1 MAYPERPSPSLVDWG
16 NVPTNELPTGV
27 SRRGQRK
34 KQERFLKGPI
44 PLSLLQR
51 AITLPG
57 AALPVYLMA
66 RHRADLTG
74 SETVTLPNTYLRDWG
89 ISPDRCRRAL
99 NALTTE
105 NLICINRI
113 TGRSTRVTL
122 LSNGPHQTDNVRN
135 TVEKPPD

>member
-1 MAYPERPSPSLVDWG
+1 MAYPERPSPSRVDWG
-16 NVPTNELPTGV
+16 NVPTNEIPTSV

-51 AITLPG
+51 ATKLPG

-74 SETVTLPNTYLRDWG
+74 SETVTLPNAYLRDWA
-89 ISPDRCRRAL
+89 ISPDRFRRAL

-122 LSNGPHQTDNVRN
+122 L
-135 TVEKPPD
+135 

>member
-1 MAYPERPSPSLVDWG
+1 VAYPERPSPNPVDWE
-16 NVPTNELPTGV
+16 NVPTNELPTSI

-34 KQERFLKGPI
+34 KQKRFLKGPI
-44 PLSLLQR
+44 PLSLLQN
-51 AITLPG
+51 ATKLPG

-74 SETVTLPNTYLRDWG
+74 SETVTLPNAYLKDWG

-105 NLICINRI
+105 NLIFIQRIN
-113 TGRSTRVTL
+113 GRSTKVTL
-122 LSNGPHQTDNVRN
+122 L
-135 TVEKPPD
+135 

>member
-1 MAYPERPSPSLVDWG
+1 MVYSKTLSLDLIDWS

-51 AITLPG
+51 ATKLPG

-66 RHRADLTG
+66 LHRADLTG

-105 NLICINRI
+105 NIICIKRI
-113 TGRSTRVTL
+113 NGRSNRVRVL
-122 LSNGPHQTDNVRN
+122 
-135 TVEKPPD
+135 

>member
-1 MAYPERPSPSLVDWG
+1 MAYPERPSPSLVDWE
-16 NVPTNELPTGV
+16 NVPTNEIPTSV
-27 SRRGQRK
+27 SSRGQRK

-51 AITLPG
+51 AAKLPG

-74 SETVTLPNTYLRDWG
+74 FETVTLPNAYLKDWA
-89 ISPDRCRRAL
+89 ISPDRFRRAL
-99 NALTTE
+99 NALTIE

-122 LSNGPHQTDNVRN
+122 L
-135 TVEKPPD
+135 

>member
-16 NVPTNELPTGV
+16 NVPTNELPTTA
-27 SRRGQRK
+27 SHRERQK
-34 KQERFLKGPI
+34 KRERFLKGPI

-51 AITLPG
+51 ATKLPG

-89 ISPDRCRRAL
+89 ISADRCRRAL

-105 NLICINRI
+105 NLVSIKKV

-122 LSNGPHQTDNVRN
+122 L
-135 TVEKPPD
+135 

>member
-1 MAYPERPSPSLVDWG
+1 MAYPETLSLNLIDWS
-16 NVPTNELPTGV
+16 NVPTNELPTTA
-27 SRRGQRK
+27 SHRERQK

-44 PLSLLQR
+44 PLYLLQR
-51 AITLPG
+51 ATKLPG

-74 SETVTLPNTYLRDWG
+74 ADTVTLTSAYLRDWG
-89 ISPDRCRRAL
+89 ISADRCRRAL

-105 NLICINRI
+105 NLVSIKKV

-122 LSNGPHQTDNVRN
+122 L
-135 TVEKPPD
+135 

>member
-1 MAYPERPSPSLVDWG
+1 MVYSKTLSLGLIDWS
-16 NVPTNELPTGV
+16 NVPTNELPTTA
-27 SRRGQRK
+27 SHRERQK

-44 PLSLLQR
+44 PLYLLQR
-51 AITLPG
+51 ATKLPG
-57 AALPVYLMA
+57 AALPVYIMA

-74 SETVTLPNTYLRDWG
+74 SETVTLPNAYLKDWA
-89 ISPDRCRRAL
+89 ISPDRFRRAL

-105 NLICINRI
+105 NLIFIKRIN
-113 TGRSTRVTL
+113 GRSTKVTL

>member
-1 MAYPERPSPSLVDWG
+1 MAYPERPSPNPVDWK
-16 NVPTNELPTGV
+16 NVPTKELPTSI

-44 PLSLLQR
+44 PLSLLQH
-51 AITLPG
+51 ATKLPG

-74 SETVTLPNTYLRDWG
+74 SETVTLPNAYLKDWG

-105 NLICINRI
+105 NLIFIQRIN
-113 TGRSTRVTL
+113 GRSTKVTL
-122 LSNGPHQTDNVRN
+122 L
-135 TVEKPPD
+135 